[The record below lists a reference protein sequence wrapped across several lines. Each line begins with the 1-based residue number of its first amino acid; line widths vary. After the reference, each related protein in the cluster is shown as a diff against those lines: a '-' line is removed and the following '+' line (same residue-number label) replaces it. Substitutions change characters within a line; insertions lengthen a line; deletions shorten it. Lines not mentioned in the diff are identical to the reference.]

1 MVATGMSAPYAT
13 LLLDTETYDLTLDA
27 NNNIALAT
35 SPYSVAQDMGSQCRQ
50 WQGEY
55 CYDVN
60 DGVPLA
66 SILGQSPNLGVMKS
80 DFVAAAAEVPATSNV
95 KCFIEAITDRRVQ
108 GQVQAT
114 VTLADGSTVVVSAN
128 ISPPVR
134 FLKFLTN
141 DAGTEYLTP
150 DGGGG
155 PLMPG

>member
-1 MVATGMSAPYAT
+1 MGAPYAT
-13 LLLDTETYDLTLDA
+13 LLLDNETYDLTLDA
-27 NNNIALAT
+27 NNNIAVAT

-55 CYDVN
+55 IYASG

-114 VTLADGSTVVVSAN
+114 VTLADGTTVVVPAN

-134 FLKFLTN
+134 FLKFLMN
-141 DAGTEYLTP
+141 DDGTQILSN
-150 DGGGG
+150 DSGG
-155 PLMPG
+155 PLTAG